1 MSAPRVG
8 LRRRLALRGS
18 RSRSRRTGLYPTNAA
33 AQQQQQFTKSLHVF
47 FITYSRKL
55 VKRFLGV
62 PGTRTGALQMV
73 RDPIGFA
80 ARYAPGGPP
89 PDLFSHTAE

>member
-1 MSAPRVG
+1 MLVSGA
-8 LRRRLALRGS
+8 ALRFVG
-18 RSRSRRTGLYPTNAA
+18 RARARGGQGYIPPTLA
-33 AQQQQQFTKSLHVF
+33 SF

-80 ARYAPGGPP
+80 ARYAPGDPFFKP
-89 PDLFSHTAE
+89 TLY